1 MAIGM
6 VVEVPG
12 ATQAQYDAVIQR
24 MGLQEDPPQGCL
36 VHMAG
41 PVEGGW
47 RVVDVWESQEH
58 FDRFR
63 EERLGAALEA
73 EGMPEPKTSAFPIH
87 MLFSAGA
94 QPQA

>member
-12 ATQAQYDAVIQR
+12 ATQAQYDAAIAR
-24 MGLQEDPPQGCL
+24 MGLQENPPEGCL

-41 PVEGGW
+41 PVDGGW

-63 EERLGAALEA
+63 DERLAAALEA
-73 EGMPEPKTSAFPIH
+73 EGIPQGQFSAFPLH

>member
-12 ATQAQYDAVIQR
+12 ATQAQYDAVVAR
-24 MGLQEDPPQGCL
+24 MGLQENPPEGCL
-36 VHMAG
+36 VHCAG
-41 PVEGGW
+41 PTDGGW

-63 EERLGAALEA
+63 AERLAAATEA
-73 EGMPEPKTSAFPIH
+73 EGMPEPQVSTFPLH
-87 MLFSAGA
+87 FLFSAGA
-94 QPQA
+94 QP

>member
-12 ATQAQYDAVIQR
+12 ATQASYDAVIAR
-24 MGLQEDPPQGCL
+24 MGLQENPPEGCL

-73 EGMPEPKTSAFPIH
+73 EGMPAPQTSTFPIH

-94 QPQA
+94 QP

>member
-12 ATQAQYDAVIQR
+12 ATQAMYDAVIER
-24 MGLQEDPPQGCL
+24 MGLRENPPAGCL

-41 PVEGGW
+41 PIDGGW
-47 RVVDVWESQEH
+47 RVVDVWESQED

-63 EERLGAALEA
+63 DERLGAALAA
-73 EGMPEPKTSAFPIH
+73 EGMPEPQVSAFPVH

-94 QPQA
+94 QP